1 MSKSP
6 TGIIPEEYMHRGAL
20 AAVLTYL
27 EQLPVEGDEKEDL
40 LVGWAKMVGAQ
51 VSASQRARVR
61 NSGVDH

>member
-6 TGIIPEEYMHRGAL
+6 TGIIPEEYMTRGKL
-20 AAVLTYL
+20 AAVLTFL
-27 EQLPVEGDEKEDL
+27 EKMPVAGDDKESL
-40 LVGWAKMVGAQ
+40 LVGWAKMVGVR